1 VNLGLKGKK
10 AIVTAASKG
19 LGRAIALRLADEG
32 VELAICARGPE
43 SLRRTKDDI
52 QRAGGRVFSATADLT
67 DEKQI
72 KDFVAESA
80 KQLGGLDIL
89 VNNAGGPKPGKFDD
103 LSEADWAN
111 AFNLTFMSVLRL
123 CHEVVPHMRKR
134 GGGRIINLS
143 SLSVK
148 QPLEGLI
155 SSNSIRLAVVGF
167 AKSLADELAP
177 ENITVNTVCPGFSLT
192 DRLKDYMASIAKRE
206 NSSVEEVMKGFAAR
220 IPMRRLAE
228 PDNVADFVVFLASE
242 KASYLTGLCIPVDGG
257 TARAY

>member
-19 LGRAIALRLADEG
+19 LGRAIALCLADEG

-52 QRAGGRVFSATADLT
+52 QRAGGRVFSVTADLT

>member
-19 LGRAIALRLADEG
+19 LGRAIALCLADEG

>member
-52 QRAGGRVFSATADLT
+52 QRAGRRVFSATADLT

-228 PDNVADFVVFLASE
+228 PENVADFVVFLASE